1 MAFSSY
7 KNSDSFWILFYWS
20 EKQEFI
26 PYKKDF
32 WNILRTIDKIEN
44 SQKSWKIDNNR
55 TKKIFENL
63 VKNKKKDNLIFI
75 LSDDILQEDDKSL
88 KILWL
93 RNEVIFIN
101 IFDYFENNLENIWND
116 VVFASDNNFLDLS
129 LSSKET
135 EKFNILR
142 KEKLENFKNILKKNK
157 IWYIYLDTKKN
168 IFKELFLYFSKL

>member
-1 MAFSSY
+1 MKKKVIGVYAPSSPAHIWFEEKY
-7 KNSDSFWILFYWS
+7 LFAK
-20 EKQEFI
+20 KQ
-26 PYKKDF
+26 
-32 WNILRTIDKIEN
+32 LEN
-44 SQKSWKIDNNR
+44 MG
-55 TKKIFENL
+55 FEIVEGNL
-63 VKNKKKDNLIFI
+63 VKNKIKDNLIFI
-75 LSDDILQEDDKSL
+75 LSEDILQEDDKSL

>member
-1 MAFSSY
+1 M
-7 KNSDSFWILFYWS
+7 
-20 EKQEFI
+20 
-26 PYKKDF
+26 
-32 WNILRTIDKIEN
+32 
-44 SQKSWKIDNNR
+44 
-55 TKKIFENL
+55 
-63 VKNKKKDNLIFI
+63 
-75 LSDDILQEDDKSL
+75 QEDDKSL

-101 IFDYFENNLENIWND
+101 IFDYFENNLENIRND